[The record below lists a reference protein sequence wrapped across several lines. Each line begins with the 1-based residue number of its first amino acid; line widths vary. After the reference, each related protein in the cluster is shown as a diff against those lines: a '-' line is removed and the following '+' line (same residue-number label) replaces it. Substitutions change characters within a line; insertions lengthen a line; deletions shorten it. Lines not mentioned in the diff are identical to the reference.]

1 MNPQPYLKN
10 MEAYTRFDGGL
21 NTSTSNDNLSDR
33 ELADLVNRDLSER
46 GSNVR
51 RTGFVKWLNTPTG
64 ASGKNQG
71 FFRYYKADGSYEDI
85 QAVGGKLYKGNAQL
99 PITGLASFQTSRF
112 IEAVQYNNSL
122 FIATGSGLVEYD
134 GTSAKVVTPYT
145 PKPLEALYIG
155 LNGLADDPTNYMTDG
170 VGVLAINTVLAA
182 RRYGVVNE
190 NSNFTIIVTKPSA
203 DTIEYKAQYKR
214 SSEDDTKWADVVA
227 YGTGNKVISFN
238 PKEAIAYDLRFYAR
252 KVGTTTPEMTFLL
265 TNYKVNTTDQNQ
277 TVDSTTIKT
286 CNRILLHWDRLIM
299 YGDTTQKQ
307 AIFISD
313 LKNPRYFPLPNSL
326 EFKNPEQEP
335 LNALVRFRD
344 MIVAFAASS
353 IQALFGKSPQDY
365 QRFTIHTGIGC
376 VAPLSAAVM
385 GNYIS
390 FLSSEGLYALISVG
404 TSESRLNV
412 KRIDDNIK
420 NLITKDSDAIGVT
433 FNNQYHIVYPSQ
445 KKRFRYYHEQGVWAR
460 DESDKMD
467 FSNMYT
473 IGGELY
479 AQSASNGITYVFD
492 DSVYTDD
499 GFIYEDI
506 VETKSFDFGVPYNP
520 KKLKELQLLM
530 AYEGDNIESYCY
542 VYADGNLILNPDTDE
557 SHAALDANHN
567 VTWIPVSNPNMQ
579 SNVGTV
585 FGSWIMGSSAWGNQE
600 LYLNKINISGKC
612 LRTKVRIVNKKPL
625 ANRFLG
631 VAYVFKL
638 KKP

>member
-1 MNPQPYLKN
+1 
-10 MEAYTRFDGGL
+10 
-21 NTSTSNDNLSDR
+21 
-33 ELADLVNRDLSER
+33 
-46 GSNVR
+46 
-51 RTGFVKWLNTPTG
+51 
-64 ASGKNQG
+64 
-71 FFRYYKADGSYEDI
+71 
-85 QAVGGKLYKGNAQL
+85 
-99 PITGLASFQTSRF
+99 
-112 IEAVQYNNSL
+112 
-122 FIATGSGLVEYD
+122 
-134 GTSAKVVTPYT
+134 
-145 PKPLEALYIG
+145 
-155 LNGLADDPTNYMTDG
+155 
-170 VGVLAINTVLAA
+170 
-182 RRYGVVNE
+182 
-190 NSNFTIIVTKPSA
+190 
-203 DTIEYKAQYKR
+203 
-214 SSEDDTKWADVVA
+214 
-227 YGTGNKVISFN
+227 
-238 PKEAIAYDLRFYAR
+238 
-252 KVGTTTPEMTFLL
+252 
-265 TNYKVNTTDQNQ
+265 
-277 TVDSTTIKT
+277 
-286 CNRILLHWDRLIM
+286 
-299 YGDTTQKQ
+299 
-307 AIFISD
+307 
-313 LKNPRYFPLPNSL
+313 
-326 EFKNPEQEP
+326 
-335 LNALVRFRD
+335 
-344 MIVAFAASS
+344 MIVAFSASS

-499 GFIYEDI
+499 GFVYEDI

-542 VYADGNLILNPDTDE
+542 VYADGNLILNPETDE
-557 SHAALDANHN
+557 SYAAIDTNHN
-567 VTWIPVSNPNMQ
+567 VSWVPVSNPNMQ

-600 LYLNKINISGKC
+600 LYLNKLSISGKC